1 MNNNN
6 AINREVK
13 PETAPNSSATPP
25 AFTSKESG
33 QNVNQICVSNTHMKY
48 LIAGCGINAF
58 IASLFPGFPSS
69 ALAGLYWG
77 MCYFFIFKDKKLMEE
92 NGFASPSLWWFLI
105 PIVYLWKRATILK
118 TKRTLFFMYF
128 LVSILASIVGVIL
141 KFLVALLALYQNL

>member
-1 MNNNN
+1 MNNN

-13 PETAPNSSATPP
+13 PEPAPNSSVTPP

-48 LIAGCGINAF
+48 LIAGCGILAF

-69 ALAGLYWG
+69 ALAGLSWG
-77 MCYFFIFKDKKLMEE
+77 M
-92 NGFASPSLWWFLI
+92 WWFLI

-118 TKRTLFFMYF
+118 TKRTLFFIYI

-141 KFLVALLALYQNL
+141 NAFLVALYQNL

>member
-13 PETAPNSSATPP
+13 PEPAPNGSATPP

-48 LIAGCGINAF
+48 LIAGCGIIAF
-58 IASLFPGFPSS
+58 IASLFPGYSPS
-69 ALAGLYWG
+69 ALAGASLG
-77 MCYFFIFKDKKLMEE
+77 MSFLFIFKDKKLMEE

-105 PIVYLWKRATILK
+105 PVVYLWKRATILK

-128 LVSILASIVGVIL
+128 LVSILASIVGSIL
-141 KFLVALLALYQNL
+141 NAFLVALSQNL

>member
-13 PETAPNSSATPP
+13 PEAAPNGSATPP

-48 LIAGCGINAF
+48 LIAGCGILAF

-69 ALAGLYWG
+69 ALAGLSWG

-92 NGFASPSLWWFLI
+92 NGFASPALWWFLI

-128 LVSILASIVGVIL
+128 LVSILSSIVGAIL
-141 KFLVALLALYQNL
+141 NAFLVALYQNL

>member
-1 MNNNN
+1 MAAQRRPHLQAKNPG
-6 AINREVK
+6 K
-13 PETAPNSSATPP
+13 
-25 AFTSKESG
+25 
-33 QNVNQICVSNTHMKY
+33 NVNQICVSNTHMKY
-48 LIAGCGINAF
+48 LIAGCGILAF

-69 ALAGLYWG
+69 ALAGLSWG

-118 TKRTLFFMYF
+118 TKRTLFFIYI

-141 KFLVALLALYQNL
+141 NAFLVALYQNL